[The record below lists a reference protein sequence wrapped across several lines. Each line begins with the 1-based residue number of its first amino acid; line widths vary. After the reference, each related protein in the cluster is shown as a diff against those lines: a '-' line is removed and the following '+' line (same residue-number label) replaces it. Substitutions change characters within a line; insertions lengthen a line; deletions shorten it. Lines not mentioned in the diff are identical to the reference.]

1 MGEAEEQVGGP
12 FADPAR
18 GGATGPDAP
27 RDGAP
32 PPGAESVE
40 PGASSSGSPRSGR
53 RRRRWPRRLALAAV
67 LAPPLLWGT
76 RQWTVHPALVA
87 LAPWAARQAG
97 ATLELEGLDSDWW
110 SSLRVDGLR
119 FSGGDLAPVAEEVE
133 VEAARLRWDMGR
145 LVRGELG
152 WLQQVELVRPRARLD
167 LTGPSPDDSSGGAPL
182 ELPTVLPDLR
192 LVGGAL
198 TLRLPGQEVEVEGL
212 ELAAAQGP
220 DAWRVTGGPE
230 RVVRRVDGGTVE
242 GAEDAVADS
251 AEQESPDAPAP
262 PHSLWLDASWTGQ
275 ALELA
280 ELSLDGEPLLGASS
294 LLPAADGLEFE
305 LQVLGP
311 VQRARATGS
320 LRGGR
325 LRAAVEAGG
334 LDLARLGVRLAGW
347 LPEDLAGELDLD
359 LVADLELAAPL
370 AGDAT
375 VRLLGRSLRQ
385 GAWTV
390 DDLELRGTLADGR
403 LRVDELDL
411 RAPSNRL
418 RAEALDLDLAA
429 AEVEALLATA
439 GGTLELEGTD
449 LGVLRGAAVPL
460 PEHAYDLA
468 VRLADGAGRVER
480 GLLRCAGGSASLSGG
495 NLAWTPAR
503 GVALD
508 LEATVGFADL
518 APLAEVLGLEG
529 AWAGSLEGQL
539 ALGGTLDAWTV
550 RADARGEEVV
560 TSGVPLGRV
569 RLQGAASQERYDLE
583 LLELEHPDGTAR
595 IRGGWRTETASLEG
609 VKVSVHTPH
618 PARWAP
624 VFTEAGSVALEA
636 SLDGPWTAPSGEV
649 LLAGEGLALP
659 DLPLQTLELRGVL
672 DAGVLTAETLR
683 VATDRLGVAGALTVA
698 LPLGGREL
706 DIALDALELSAD
718 GAPQLA
724 LVTPA
729 RVRRDGAAWTV
740 EQLALEGPA
749 GAAVLDLRH
758 GPEGPRLHAETRALD
773 PMPLVQ
779 AWREVPFEAAG
790 LDLSVDLEG
799 TGGDLLLTARGR
811 AARLRSLPDGPLL
824 DADLEATASAGILRV
839 GTLEVRQGVSTVADL
854 RGDLALP
861 GAAGWETAPLRLAG
875 TLHWPGSGPVP
886 LGDDLLTGPV
896 DGELELAGSWSAVE
910 GRVDLEAPV
919 IAVAGSGPLT
929 RLGGAL
935 GAVARLALVDGDVRV
950 ETLDLSLGDLLE
962 VQASGTLLEG
972 GRLSP
977 WLAGEGRL
985 DALGL
990 GLEATL
996 TSTDLSWL
1004 ERLDLGLRRTG
1015 GSLTVGMALAGTAA
1029 APELTGLAQVR
1040 DGMLRAGSAP
1050 PVEALDLD
1058 LLLDGAQ
1065 VKLAQ
1070 LTASVGSAPL
1080 SARGSYDLEGRT
1092 LSLALRG
1099 QNLLLARDAQ
1109 LRLRADADL
1118 TIEGPLEALRTAGT
1132 LGLRSSRVLGSVDLL
1147 GALDGTPTFESQL
1160 TGIHIAPFPE
1170 GPLANMAFDL
1180 GVTTL
1185 EPLEV
1190 RTNVLQTDAT
1200 LDLHLGGT
1208 GAGIL
1213 PEGSVFLGN
1222 GALKLPSGRMDLVA
1236 GRVQFTRGKP
1246 FYPELQVQGESRLL
1260 GHDVSMRVLGDIAEP
1275 RVELSSIPTLPPD
1288 QLLMLVVTGTLPA
1301 SAGAAKAVEALTVYV
1316 AQDFLARWLSD
1327 PGDASSIADRLKLE
1341 TGRDVSESGLLT
1353 LEARFLA
1360 ADAVLL
1366 ERDHLWIV
1374 AERDEYEDYNAG
1386 LRFSLDL
1393 R

>member
-12 FADPAR
+12 FAGPAQD
-18 GGATGPDAP
+18 GSTGPAAPLPADAP
-27 RDGAP
+27 
-32 PPGAESVE
+32 
-40 PGASSSGSPRSGR
+40 
-53 RRRRWPRRLALAAV
+53 RRRRWPRRLALVAA
-67 LAPPLLWGT
+67 LTPPLLWGT
-76 RQWTVHPALVA
+76 REWTVHPALIA
-87 LAPWAARQAG
+87 LAPWAAEQVG
-97 ATLELEGLDSDWW
+97 ASLELEGLESDWW
-110 SSLRVDGLR
+110 SSLQVDGLR
-119 FSGGDLAPVAEEVE
+119 FAGGSLAPVAEAVE

-145 LVRGELG
+145 LVRGEVG
-152 WLQQVELVRPRARLD
+152 WLQQVELVRPRVTLD
-167 LTGPSPDDSSGGAPL
+167 LTSPSPDGASEGPPA
-182 ELPTVLPDLR
+182 ELPAVLPDLR
-192 LVGGAL
+192 LVGGGL
-198 TLRLPGQEVEVEGL
+198 TLRLPNEQVEVMGL
-212 ELAAAQGP
+212 GLAAAQGA
-220 DAWRVTGGPE
+220 DGWRVTGGPE
-230 RVVRRVDGGTVE
+230 RVTRRVDGPTP
-242 GAEDAVADS
+242 AEPAG
-251 AEQESPDAPAP
+251 AP
-262 PHSLWLDASWTGQ
+262 PLPSHSLWLDASWTGQ

-280 ELSLDGEPLLGASS
+280 ELRLDEEPLLGASS
-294 LLPAADGLEFE
+294 LIPDANGMEFE
-305 LQVLGP
+305 LRLLGP
-311 VQRARATGS
+311 LRRARATGS
-320 LRGGR
+320 LQGGR
-325 LRAAVEAGG
+325 LHAAVEASG
-334 LDLARLGVRLAGW
+334 LDLARLGARLEGW
-347 LPEDLAGELDLD
+347 LPEDLQGDLDLD
-359 LVADLELAAPL
+359 LVAHLELEAPL
-370 AGDAT
+370 AGEAT
-375 VRLLGRSLRQ
+375 VRLLGRGLRY
-385 GAWTV
+385 GEWTV
-390 DDLELRGTLADGR
+390 DDLELRGSLADGR
-403 LRVDELDL
+403 VRVDELDL
-411 RAPSNRL
+411 RAPDNRV

-429 AEVEALLATA
+429 TSLEELLATA
-439 GGTLELEGTD
+439 AGTLEVEGTD

-480 GLLRCAGGSASLSGG
+480 GLLRCAGGSASLRGG
-495 NLAWTPAR
+495 NLAWTPTR

-508 LEATVGFADL
+508 LEAAVAFEDL
-518 APLAEVLGLEG
+518 APLAQVLGLEG
-529 AWAGSLEGQL
+529 TWAGSVEGQV
-539 ALGGTLDAWTV
+539 AVGGTLEDWTV
-550 RADARGEEVV
+550 QANARGEGVV
-560 TSGVPLGRV
+560 TSGMALGRV
-569 RLQGAASQERYDLE
+569 RLVGDATRDRYGLE

-595 IRGGWRTETASLEG
+595 ITGAWRPESATLEG
-609 VKVSVHTPH
+609 VQVAVHTPH
-618 PARWAP
+618 PARWASI
-624 VFTEAGSVALEA
+624 FTEAGSVALDA
-636 SLDGPWTAPSGEV
+636 SLDGPWSAPSGEV

-659 DLPLQTLELRGVL
+659 DLPLRTLELRGTL
-672 DAGVLTAETLR
+672 DAGVLSAEAVR
-683 VATDRLGVAGALTVA
+683 IATDRLDLTGALTVA
-698 LPLGGREL
+698 LPLGDRDL
-706 DIALDALELSAD
+706 DLALDALELSAD

-724 LVTPA
+724 LVAPA
-729 RVRRDGAAWTV
+729 RVRRDGEAWTV

-773 PMPLVQ
+773 PMPLAR

-790 LDLSVDLEG
+790 LDLSLDLAG
-799 TGGDLLLTARGR
+799 TGEDLVLSARGR

-824 DADLEATASAGILRV
+824 HADLEATASAGTLRV
-839 GTLEVRQGVSTVADL
+839 SALEVRQGTSTVADL
-854 RGDLALP
+854 RGLLALP
-861 GAAGWETAPLRLAG
+861 GAVGWETAPLQLGG

-896 DGELELAGSWSAVE
+896 DGVLELAGSWSALE
-910 GRVDLEAPV
+910 GRVALDAPV
-919 IAVAGSGPLT
+919 IAVAGTGPLT

-935 GAVARLALVDGDVRV
+935 GADARLAFADGALRV
-950 ETLDLSLGDLLE
+950 ETLDLRLGDQLG
-962 VQASGTLLEG
+962 VRASGTVLEG
-972 GRLSP
+972 GRLTP
-977 WLAGEGRL
+977 WLAGEGTL

-996 TSTDLSWL
+996 TSADLSWL

-1015 GSLTVGMALAGTAA
+1015 GGFTASVAVGGTAA
-1029 APELTGLAQVR
+1029 APELTGIAQVR
-1040 DGMLRAGSAP
+1040 GGMLRAGGAP
-1050 PVEALDLD
+1050 PVEELDLD
-1058 LLLDGAQ
+1058 LLLEA
-1065 VKLAQ
+1065 KELTLAQ

-1080 SARGSYDLEGRT
+1080 SARGRYDLSAGA
-1092 LSLALRG
+1092 LSLTLRG

-1118 TIEGPLEALRTAGT
+1118 TVEGTLEALRASGT
-1132 LGLRSSRVLGSVDLL
+1132 LGLRSSRYLGAVDLL

-1170 GPLANMAFDL
+1170 GPLANMELDL

-1213 PEGSVFLGN
+1213 PEGSVFLSN
-1222 GALKLPSGRMDLVA
+1222 GSLRLPSGQMDLVA
-1236 GRVQFTRGKP
+1236 GRLQFTRGKP

-1260 GHDVSMRVLGDIAEP
+1260 GHDVSMRVLGDISEP
-1275 RVELSSIPTLPPD
+1275 RVELSSIPSLPPD

-1360 ADAVLL
+1360 ADAVFL